1 MASDLLSR
9 EQQTVVD
16 WLNAAADRGG
26 VGSYPGGVSRFR
38 RDLFAHLDQL
48 SIRVPNQATDAVTL
62 LYSGNTGNV
71 AGNWQLAE
79 SIGQHSGGKVVT
91 IGETAIGS
99 LQNHADFQKALL
111 DAIGEDAP
119 ALYRELDAGVAA
131 GGRKVESIWDRASRR
146 LAEGATGDVRTLTS
160 LAEDHKVFA
169 STELPAVLA
178 NPKVTH
184 LNGVPIDSYRQ
195 IYAATPGSVGTKLG
209 EVNQSVQ
216 ASSRELARGMRWT
229 DAGGGVP
236 NAGRFRVDP
245 GQLFEGTPYDAPP
258 RIAANAAS
266 FDMATGPQPFETPE
280 QVARMVH
287 GRERLAS
294 ELDTL
299 ARRAANGA
307 SEALDHTPRRL
318 HLPSATVLK
327 GLGAA
332 GTAYGIYEGYGELK
346 TAIDGAQSTRD
357 LHVRAAEAAT
367 DLGVRSAVSGSAG
380 FVGGVAGG
388 AGGSLVAPGPG
399 TVGGAII
406 VGGAAAYGAE
416 KVYEDS
422 RVQQWSRSLG
432 RGLGEISYDHFSRE
446 GRLLHRLEGLQDN
459 LADAA
464 SPARRMEIQRELDTV
479 GEAFKTEVDKNNAYF
494 VGRGL
499 IEKDWEAMS
508 VRFPGLDKSA
518 VVDAYEARLE
528 AGKQPA
534 QAARAGYSDA
544 VHAEVEPRG
553 LPYVPDVDYGRY
565 GNAALQ
571 QAQRRYTQEVR
582 ADQLEASALSQKGPE
597 ASSVPLIGGWIG
609 RRNHT
614 ESLQT
619 LGNEQWRDRGHLSA
633 IEDAMRARGLEVAP
647 INSRTPASGPEAP
660 RSKATPT
667 SSTSAT
673 DTKNH
678 EAPVALSPVSQR
690 LVAESERAVGGLA
703 EKHGLPWDRGLENTA
718 YAVAASA
725 RGVGMTE
732 VNLFRV
738 ADGVIR
744 AGQHDGQVIRETAL
758 DASQAANTPKSV
770 SVQTMVELDQQ
781 TRLEANKAPVHMP
794 VQAHEPET
802 SRSMA

>member
-1 MASDLLSR
+1 M
-9 EQQTVVD
+9 
-16 WLNAAADRGG
+16 
-26 VGSYPGGVSRFR
+26 
-38 RDLFAHLDQL
+38 
-48 SIRVPNQATDAVTL
+48 TL

-91 IGETAIGS
+91 IGETAVGS

-111 DAIGEDAP
+111 DAIGEDSP
-119 ALYRELDAGVAA
+119 RLYRELDAGIAA
-131 GGRKVESIWDRASRR
+131 DGRKVESIWDRASRR
-146 LAEGATGDVRTLTS
+146 LAQGATGDVRTLTS

-169 STELPAVLA
+169 STELPAILD

-195 IYAATPGSVGTKLG
+195 IYAETPGGMNAKLS

-229 DAGGGVP
+229 DTGGEVP

-258 RIAANAAS
+258 RVAANAAS

-280 QVARMVH
+280 QIARMAH
-287 GRERLAS
+287 GRERLAL
-294 ELDTL
+294 EVDTL
-299 ARRAANGA
+299 ARRGA
-307 SEALDHTPRRL
+307 HGATEALDHTPRRL

-327 GLGAA
+327 GLGVA
-332 GTAYGIYEGYGELK
+332 GMAYGIYEGYGELT

-388 AGGSLVAPGPG
+388 AAGSLVAPGPG
-399 TVGGAII
+399 TVGGAIV

-416 KVYEDS
+416 KAYEES
-422 RVQQWSRSLG
+422 RVQQWSRTLG
-432 RGLGEISYDHFSRE
+432 RELGELSYDHFSRE
-446 GRLLHRLEGLQDN
+446 GRLLQRLEGLQEN
-459 LADAA
+459 LVNAA
-464 SPARRMEIQRELDTV
+464 SPARRMEIQRELETV
-479 GEAFKTEVDKNNAYF
+479 GEAFKTEADKNNAYF
-494 VGRGL
+494 EGRGL

-508 VRFPGLDKSA
+508 ARFPGLDKSD
-518 VVDAYEARLE
+518 VVDAYEVRLE
-528 AGKQPA
+528 AGKRPA
-534 QAARAGYSDA
+534 QAAMAGYSDA
-544 VHAEVEPRG
+544 VHAEVAPRG
-553 LPYVPDVDYGRY
+553 LPYVPDVDYGSFAN
-565 GNAALQ
+565 GALQ
-571 QAQRRYTQEVR
+571 QAQRRYSQEVR
-582 ADQLEASALSQKGPE
+582 ADQREATALSQKGPE
-597 ASSVPLIGGWIG
+597 ASPVPFIGGWIG

-614 ESLQT
+614 ESLET
-619 LGNEQWRDRGHLSA
+619 LNNEQWRDRGHLSA

-647 INSRTPASGPEAP
+647 VNSRTPASAPEAP
-660 RSKATPT
+660 GAMATPR
-667 SSTSAT
+667 SSTSAA
-673 DTKNH
+673 DTRIN

-690 LVAESERAVGGLA
+690 LVADSERAVGGLA
-703 EKHGLPWDRGLENTA
+703 DKHGLPWDQGLENTS

-725 RGVGMTE
+725 RGAGMTE

-738 ADGVIR
+738 TGGLIR
-744 AGQHDGQVIRETAL
+744 AGQHDGHVIRETAL

-770 SVQTMVELDQQ
+770 SVQTMVELDHQ
-781 TRLEANKAPVHMP
+781 TRLEANERPVHLP
-794 VQAHEPET
+794 VQALEPES